1 MELQIAARHMVLT
14 SALVDFIHKKI
25 QRVKKHF
32 DDINAVHVVLECEK
46 YRQTAQIVLHV
57 SGNTFRAKETAGD
70 LYSALDLVSD
80 KIDMQLKKFKERR
93 TFHHG
98 KNKFAKAA
106 LSLQPSRIRISKKG
120 TTVARTISIEEAAEI
135 LDNNPKKI
143 VVFHNPDTQRLQV
156 LMKKSSEYELI
167 DVLFE

>member
-25 QRVKKHF
+25 QRVKKYF

-46 YRQTAQIVLHV
+46 YRQTAQIILHV

-98 KNKFAKAA
+98 KNKFAKTA
-106 LSLQPSRIRISKKG
+106 LSLQPSRVRISKKG
-120 TTVARTISIEEAAEI
+120 TTVALTISVEEAAEI

-143 VVFHNPDTQRLQV
+143 VVFHNADTRQLQV